1 MRAGDNV
8 RITIQLIDARTDRH
22 LWTES
27 YQRNLRDVMTLQSEV
42 ANAIAAEVRIVL
54 DPSAQSGLADPRPVD
69 PAAYDEYLKGVH
81 FLSSSGASN
90 HQRSVVHLEKA
101 VGLDPQYALAW
112 ARLADAYT

>member
-1 MRAGDNV
+1 
-8 RITIQLIDARTDRH
+8 
-22 LWTES
+22 
-27 YQRNLRDVMTLQSEV
+27 MTLQSEV
-42 ANAIAAEVRIVL
+42 ANAIAAEVRMVL